1 MGRKKK
7 VEVTVEE
14 LIRQYVTQMTGK
26 DDIEVE
32 IIDDIIVLSRKPRWH
47 IYLTGEFTMIGCFV
61 DEDIRISKILRDCAY
76 QIQYIYDHRNEE

>member
-1 MGRKKK
+1 MQ
-7 VEVTVEE
+7 VEN
-14 LIRQYVTQMTGK
+14 LIKQYVTRMTGK

-61 DEDIRISKILRDCAY
+61 DEDIRIAKILRDCAY
-76 QIQYIYDHRNEE
+76 HIQGIYDNRSNDEAIQ